1 MENNNNNY
9 VNILMESLQ
18 KKIEILNE
26 IIRLNEEQKAI
37 ITKEKLDMD
46 RLDDNTKDKG
56 MLIDRLNRLDDGFQ
70 TVFERV
76 QDELTTN
83 KDSYHDEIIKMQNYI
98 KKITELSMTIKAE
111 EQRNKVEVEKH
122 FDMERNKIKK
132 SRTSNRVASDYY
144 KGMSGIGRPIEPQF
158 MDSKK

>member
-1 MENNNNNY
+1 MEKNNNY

-26 IIRLNEEQKAI
+26 IIKLNEEQKAI

-46 RLDDNTKDKG
+46 RLDDNIRDKG
-56 MLIDRLNRLDDGFQ
+56 ELIDRLNMLDDGFQ

-83 KDSYHDEIIKMQNYI
+83 REQYHDEILKMQSYI
-98 KKITELSMTIKAE
+98 KKITEQSMTIKAV
-111 EQRNKVEVEKH
+111 EQRNKVEMEKQ
-122 FDMERNKIKK
+122 FNTVRSNIKK
-132 SRTSNRVASDYY
+132 SRTSNRAASDYY
-144 KGMSGIGRPIEPQF
+144 KGMSGIGHQVEPQF

>member
-1 MENNNNNY
+1 MEKNNNY

-26 IIRLNEEQKAI
+26 IIKLNEEQKAI

-46 RLDDNTKDKG
+46 RLDDNIRDKG
-56 MLIDRLNRLDDGFQ
+56 ELIDRLNMLDDGFQ

-83 KDSYHDEIIKMQNYI
+83 REQYHDEILKMQSYI
-98 KKITELSMTIKAE
+98 KKITEQSMTIKAV
-111 EQRNKVEVEKH
+111 EQRNKVEMEKQ
-122 FDMERNKIKK
+122 FNTVRSNIKK
-132 SRTSNRVASDYY
+132 SRTSNRAASDYY
-144 KGMSGIGRPIEPQF
+144 KGMSGIGQQVEPQF

>member
-1 MENNNNNY
+1 MEKNNNY

-26 IIRLNEEQKAI
+26 IIKLNEEQKAI

-46 RLDDNTKDKG
+46 RLDDNIRDKG
-56 MLIDRLNRLDDGFQ
+56 ELIDRLNMLDDGFQ

-83 KDSYHDEIIKMQNYI
+83 REQYHDEILKMQSYI
-98 KKITELSMTIKAE
+98 KKITEQSMTIK
-111 EQRNKVEVEKH
+111 Q
-122 FDMERNKIKK
+122 
-132 SRTSNRVASDYY
+132 
-144 KGMSGIGRPIEPQF
+144 
-158 MDSKK
+158 